1 MILVSSEEELF
12 ELEGVLEEKKVVMGG
27 WKRLRLEDMV
37 VVVLASWDAIMR
49 LVNGDS
55 KKFTE
60 SWRVWS
66 KRTCL
71 LMFLNFCKLGVT
83 YGVRSICRR
92 STE

>member
-60 SWRVWS
+60 
-66 KRTCL
+66 
-71 LMFLNFCKLGVT
+71 FLEGMEQKDLFIDV
-83 YGVRSICRR
+83 S
-92 STE
+92 